1 MGWGG
6 GDGKGSGQ
14 RKLPARIPSR
24 GGGDWGKKMRQEEQ
38 AMLKDAK
45 SNRESDYFWQTQA
58 RLGTSPPYAKNKYQL
73 AQEEKEIFGS
83 HDGNVGIN
91 FDKYDDIPV
100 EMSGSGSEKELN
112 NIERCN
118 YSRPTPIQKY
128 AVPTALSGSDC
139 MCCAQTGSGKTC
151 AFLLPIMAS
160 IEESTATG
168 TVGVPA
174 APQAIVIAPTRELCS
189 QIHLEARK
197 LSFNSKIRCSEIYG
211 GVEAKPQLRELALG
225 SDIVTC
231 TPGRLSDFI
240 NRGVIT
246 MSSVYY
252 LVLDEADRM
261 LDMGFEPQIREIVQ
275 RSDMPSPQD
284 GRMTLMFSATFP
296 REIQRL
302 AQAFMRQYIWIS
314 VGRVGGTVDS
324 VEQEFVHVDPRRKQS
339 EVTKLLRDNASDVT
353 LVFVAMKR
361 TAASL
366 VETLNRSGFYAVA
379 IHGDM
384 EQPERERSL
393 SQFRS
398 GQCTILVATD
408 VCARGL
414 DIPKVNHV
422 INYDLPENIE
432 DYVHRIGRTGRIG
445 RSGYAT
451 SFYVSEGNWNNHKIL
466 RGLIEQFT
474 SKEGAEVPEL
484 LKEMAQEQGIRIG
497 GKGKGGRNNFG
508 GNDHRGGAVHHHKVS
523 SGGGKSGG
531 KGGKGKGGDK
541 GSGKRD
547 NYSNQGGGYR
557 GGDNGYRGGGD
568 NGNRGDNGYRGGGGG
583 NNGYN
588 HNGNYRN
595 NGYDEGGDDGASER
609 PKLQLKPRT
618 LPLEGDRKHA
628 SNNGGV
634 FGNQR
639 QPVGGYGGQAW

>member
-1 MGWGG
+1 
-6 GDGKGSGQ
+6 
-14 RKLPARIPSR
+14 
-24 GGGDWGKKMRQEEQ
+24 
-38 AMLKDAK
+38 
-45 SNRESDYFWQTQA
+45 
-58 RLGTSPPYAKNKYQL
+58 
-73 AQEEKEIFGS
+73 
-83 HDGNVGIN
+83 
-91 FDKYDDIPV
+91 
-100 EMSGSGSEKELN
+100 
-112 NIERCN
+112 
-118 YSRPTPIQKY
+118 
-128 AVPTALSGSDC
+128 
-139 MCCAQTGSGKTC
+139 
-151 AFLLPIMAS
+151 
-160 IEESTATG
+160 
-168 TVGVPA
+168 
-174 APQAIVIAPTRELCS
+174 
-189 QIHLEARK
+189 
-197 LSFNSKIRCSEIYG
+197 
-211 GVEAKPQLRELALG
+211 
-225 SDIVTC
+225 
-231 TPGRLSDFI
+231 
-240 NRGVIT
+240 
-246 MSSVYY
+246 
-252 LVLDEADRM
+252 
-261 LDMGFEPQIREIVQ
+261 
-275 RSDMPSPQD
+275 
-284 GRMTLMFSATFP
+284 MFSATFP
-296 REIQRL
+296 KEIQRL

-474 SKEGAEVPEL
+474 SKEGGEVPEV

-508 GNDHRGGAVHHHKVS
+508 GNDHRGGAVVHHHKVS

-568 NGNRGDNGYRGGGGG
+568 NGYRGDNGNRGGGGG

-595 NGYDEGGDDGASER
+595 NGYDEGGDDGAGER

-618 LPLEGDRKHA
+618 LPLEGDRKPA
-628 SNNGGV
+628 SNNGGYS
-634 FGNQR
+634 GRDQR
-639 QPVGGYGGQAW
+639 KPVGGYGGQAW